1 MLRDGKHSTISAEQL
16 VIGDIIEVKAGDRLP
31 ADIRVIQAS
40 GFKVHVH
47 VCTLEEREKGKDL

>member
-40 GFKVHVH
+40 GFKV
-47 VCTLEEREKGKDL
+47 CTLEEREKGKDL